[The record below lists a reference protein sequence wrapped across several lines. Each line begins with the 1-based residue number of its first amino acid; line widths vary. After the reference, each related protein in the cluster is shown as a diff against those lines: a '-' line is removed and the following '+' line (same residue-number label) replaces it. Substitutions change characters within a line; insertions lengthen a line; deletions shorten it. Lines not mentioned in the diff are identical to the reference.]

1 MHPLAACRGRG
12 RCAPSPRPDA
22 VLCTWQV
29 DEMLR
34 LRPGEVWAK
43 RIPSVRCYFPAL
55 LLLLQ
60 EDFEMF
66 VPAERTVQLAS
77 PESSA
82 YTDFAANPQRS
93 SRLIQYD
100 PDGTCA
106 AEKIGRASCRERVWI
121 SA

>member
-22 VLCTWQV
+22 VLCSWQV

-60 EDFEMF
+60 DVDVF
-66 VPAERTVQLAS
+66 VLPEGTVDLPSSEAS
-77 PESSA
+77 A
-82 YTDFAANPQRS
+82 DTDFAANNQRCS
-93 SRLIQYD
+93 CSIHYD
-100 PDGTCA
+100 PHDTSS
-106 AEKIGRASCRERVWI
+106 AER
-121 SA
+121 